1 MAQSLV
7 DKVKGILYRN
17 GMGGTTLT
25 GGKVEPVIIN
35 PPDRQKREGFEN
47 AKASN
52 LVEKLLRKGRSSKG
66 CSRCRS
72 TCTCTKEERSQAQG
86 SGLSE
91 QDAIPRNVRPVI
103 KKEDPGT
110 THQERDRAAKSGHL
124 TPEQKDTRRRSKHGT
139 TLGTPKVKTT
149 SAPPNSDSVYEQRYV
164 IPAQRPNLEQKVKV
178 ILGLD
183 KDLKSKDI
191 NKQLPRRRGLKLTQA
206 YEEINAGDAPMPA
219 GKRKPAR
226 EGMESGTNVDSTN
239 QIGNVYQTQTP
250 VAGKP
255 PLYNSKKKKTISAS
269 YETSA
274 DELSEVSYKL
284 AYSAAAA
291 AKKRAANV
299 GPASADP
306 AEREKQY
313 DNFTKA
319 KNQETKFAQYGAKK
333 LAQQSSIPEEAGEN
347 DQPKGRLYLHLDV
360 ARRYALKFGGVV
372 ARDEGTGKYFVKA
385 KGKYSI
391 EQVEGETL
399 GKKVLTIL
407 ESIRFRT
414 AQPVP
419 FIRGKRK
426 PIKYARPPTKPRTLK
441 PTATRTE
448 EVGFGSSPVPA
459 FMQKR

>member
-25 GGKVEPVIIN
+25 GGKVEPIIIN
-35 PPDRQKREGFEN
+35 PPDKQRREGFEN

-66 CSRCRS
+66 CSRCGS

-91 QDAIPRNVRPVI
+91 QEGSSALSLRTKAAEHGHGRLTP
-103 KKEDPGT
+103 
-110 THQERDRAAKSGHL
+110 HQEASRQRSRVGKTKNTPAVSTSG
-124 TPEQKDTRRRSKHGT
+124 S
-139 TLGTPKVKTT
+139 
-149 SAPPNSDSVYEQRYV
+149 PPNSDSVYEQRYV

-183 KDLKSKDI
+183 KNLESKDI
-191 NKQLPRRRGLKLTQA
+191 NKQLPRRRGLKLTQ
-206 YEEINAGDAPMPA
+206 EEINAGSHPM
-219 GKRKPAR
+219 
-226 EGMESGTNVDSTN
+226 
-239 QIGNVYQTQTP
+239 
-250 VAGKP
+250 VAGTKLVKKRVGEGVGFTEPPGTSSEKSQGDNFYSGAPTPKFKP
-255 PLYNSKKKKTISAS
+255 DPKKKKA
-269 YETSA
+269 
-274 DELSEVSYKL
+274 
-284 AYSAAAA
+284 
-291 AKKRAANV
+291 
-299 GPASADP
+299 
-306 AEREKQY
+306 
-313 DNFTKA
+313 
-319 KNQETKFAQYGAKK
+319 
-333 LAQQSSIPEEAGEN
+333 IPEEAGEN

-391 EQVEGETL
+391 EQVEDETL

-414 AQPVP
+414 AIPVP
-419 FIRGKRK
+419 FVSGRH
-426 PIKYARPPTKPRTLK
+426 RPLRYTRRPRR
-441 PTATRTE
+441 ATNPVVTTTE